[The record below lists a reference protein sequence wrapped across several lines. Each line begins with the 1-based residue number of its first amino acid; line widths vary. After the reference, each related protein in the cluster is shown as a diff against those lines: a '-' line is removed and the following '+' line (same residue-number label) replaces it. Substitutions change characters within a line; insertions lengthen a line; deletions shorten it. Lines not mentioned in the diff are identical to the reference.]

1 MEGGHMDSLWW
12 FLFLVSVSASLLSFT
27 LIARWYV
34 VPRLNS
40 VPRATALLPLL
51 LVNTFRTVGLTFLV
65 PQVTGAPLPL
75 GFAAPAA
82 AGNVLAMIL
91 AFVSVF
97 ALRLRWP
104 FALVLVWVFNIEG
117 SVDLLFAYIQGV
129 RYGFPTLQVGPVW
142 YIPTF
147 VVPLLLVIHV
157 LIFWL
162 LLRPSPQEQRRAEK
176 PI

>member
-1 MEGGHMDSLWW
+1 MDSLWW
-12 FLFLVSVSASLLSFT
+12 FLFLVSVSASLLSFA

-51 LVNTFRTVGLTFLV
+51 LVNTFRTVGLTFVV

-75 GFAAPAA
+75 VFAAPAA
-82 AGNVLAMIL
+82 IGNLLAMML
-91 AFVSVF
+91 AFVAVL

-117 SVDLLFAYIQGV
+117 SVDLLLASLQGV

-162 LLRPSPQEQRRAEK
+162 LLRPSPQEQRRAGK
-176 PI
+176 PS

>member
-1 MEGGHMDSLWW
+1 MDSQLS
-12 FLFLVSVSASLLSFT
+12 FLVSVIASLLSFA
-27 LIARWYV
+27 LIAGWYV
-34 VPRLNS
+34 VPRLRS
-40 VPRATALLPLL
+40 VPRTTALLPLL
-51 LVNTFRTVGLTFLV
+51 LVHTFRTVGLTFQI

-75 GFAAPAA
+75 ELAAPAA
-82 AGNVLAMIL
+82 YGDLLAAVI

-117 SVDLLFAYIQGV
+117 SVDLLFAYVQGL
-129 RYGFPTLQVGPVW
+129 RYGLTALQVGPVW

-147 VVPLLLVIHV
+147 FVPLLLVIHA

-162 LLRPSPQEQRRAEK
+162 LLRPSPQEKRSAEK
-176 PI
+176 PT